1 MLKSKDLSFNHLK
14 NKKNIKGI
22 ILAGGLGSRLTPL
35 TLCTSKQLLPVFDK
49 PMIYYP
55 LSTLMENGIKDIII
69 ISSAEYLINYK
80 HLFGD
85 GNKLGLNISYA
96 VQNKPNGIAEAFII
110 ASDFISNDNVV
121 LILGDNIFYGNS
133 LKNSFKMATENL
145 NQGLSSIFGV
155 KVKNPQAFGVIN
167 FDKTGNVK
175 SIIEK
180 PKKYYSDYVVSG
192 LYFYPN
198 EVVLYSK
205 KLIPSKRNELE
216 ITDINNK
223 FLKERKLKLIKLKS
237 DVKWIDTGTFDS
249 LIKASKFFQ
258 DIFNKSGKRISCLE
272 EIALKYNFITISE
285 LDRNISELG
294 DSHYKKYLIEV
305 SNKYKNE
312 N

>member
-1 MLKSKDLSFNHLK
+1 
-14 NKKNIKGI
+14 
-22 ILAGGLGSRLTPL
+22 
-35 TLCTSKQLLPVFDK
+35 
-49 PMIYYP
+49 
-55 LSTLMENGIKDIII
+55 
-69 ISSAEYLINYK
+69 
-80 HLFGD
+80 
-85 GNKLGLNISYA
+85 
-96 VQNKPNGIAEAFII
+96 
-110 ASDFISNDNVV
+110 
-121 LILGDNIFYGNS
+121 
-133 LKNSFKMATENL
+133 MAAENL

-249 LIKASKFFQ
+249 LIRASKFFQ
-258 DIFNKSGKRISCLE
+258 DIFNKSGKRISCVE
-272 EIALKYNFITISE
+272 EIALKYNFITISK